1 MINNCNKIRSVALV
15 VLMLLGTISVWAEG
29 IGFIGN
35 SRSSVIKFHGWS
47 DVGNTSVVTE
57 ENPEINAYPPR
68 SYNEGGT
75 ILGTGDVKRLVYAD
89 LFGYSGIRVVGTP
102 EKQIRFLFNRQTD
115 NENMTANGIVEVVE
129 KIPANGILE
138 LRFSANETLRNLEYY
153 HLNAIKIFWGSTN
166 NNTFISSVKA
176 IEEPMFYAYN
186 GVGNGA
192 AITNPYPSI
201 SEFTPQ
207 YYDAGATV
215 LGTGDVNRLCYADLT
230 NCNGIRIKGTPNQ
243 NVRLLFNRQT
253 DANDNTNGMV
263 EVNLPINEHG
273 VLEVD
278 FKDNALLKDL
288 PYYHLNAIKIP
299 YGQASTQISEIKV
312 FNRSYYF
319 KGKDVQA
326 RQVYSM
332 SYRVPL
338 NSQREFTF
346 RQSRKWSDGA
356 VRKYNW
362 AMSIF
367 DHILEGGG
375 CRELLYM
382 DCSPTAYGRD
392 GHDEQDISGNVD
404 VTDIYKVGA
413 KNDDGINVL
422 TPLTEE
428 YWNEFLIDMFND
440 AEVSLKVS
448 NYDGIVRVY
457 AVMKRTFTENGQTIT
472 RTYVY
477 PYQYNKYQGAADDIY
492 VCLTEDHTWIW
503 DLVAH
508 PAVQVTKLDYTPEYS
523 GTSTHDQNCYVTM
536 YTDEGYLLPRYTKTG
551 IGDNIT
557 YLATPSWGW
566 EFEKWG
572 SMGSENPRVITIGSH
587 ESHYGDNGACTPTA
601 TFKANSNMDLN
612 LATNRIFFLDFEG
625 MSDNDL
631 LSGKGA
637 PVNEPTAD
645 EQGKFYNYGGKGRIL
660 KDDKFGNYYQNLAV
674 EPDEYTESKA
684 ENFLRRILTN
694 EEQAQFGKINDAP
707 EGQRAATIGFW
718 VNGSVAVDYELPLER
733 GSMFCIF
740 SNERFRK
747 ADAGNIEPGQEPR
760 FMFDISCNG
769 WVYSYMPNSYYKTDS
784 EGNYILDEYDN
795 KIKVDYV
802 NKFFYGETQNL
813 VDNPKQSLFGVNNYA
828 HTQDQRQHKFYDDKR
843 WHYVTYV
850 ATEDLKKITMYI
862 DGEKTGEID
871 TRTLGEDMQFF
882 HPDGNYPGRAWYL
895 RNIVLGG
902 FTPHGLFFEK
912 QYYQDAALAY
922 DDISIYS
929 VALSQAQIKDIIK
942 AKGYSTTPTEWH
954 FASALKSEGE
964 AKKVELSSDVWVAK
978 GEGIYATKAKVGTG
992 TRNMNRCASLTSGGK
1007 TLYTTEGLT
1016 FWGEAGNI
1024 LVDQKNGLIGLKRGA
1039 MITVP
1044 NVPRGASVYFVVKSE
1059 DREKYMLDHFDI
1071 YPDPGASFYTRGVSR
1086 YGGEGKEDFYML
1098 TTLRHVSTGSNG
1110 FEIYVHTPGKHSER
1124 HHNNNSNGNT
1134 LWFSDIVI
1142 SPYSLSFAKINT
1154 AMNNYH
1160 DIETIDYIDVTYDAN
1175 GNVTATDSYG
1185 QTIANYMSDN
1195 GNTSYPNL
1203 VIQKARL
1210 DEAAV
1215 NYLANTEALSNYAKG
1230 NAYGNPYIRFS
1241 SSAPHVA
1248 TVDQNGNVTLKGVAG
1263 YATIKAEL
1271 VFDNLH
1277 DGCISTA
1284 YQIRVKKE
1292 PKTKH
1297 ATENVVYDVAEQQT
1311 VKANDGSDAITM
1323 SLGGWAYT
1331 DNTYAGTEGDDL
1343 SGDNTATD
1351 AWDTGRAFTE
1361 YNDLTPVDGFSTYSQ
1376 GRQNSKSES
1385 YSSDA
1390 DGRYIPTTQV
1400 VRNVTPWTLPCRGSY
1415 LKFEPEKAGLLT
1427 VYVLQNGNLEKSN
1440 QSQDYSDQVHWR
1452 PVYITNERG
1461 ACLSLVQT
1469 STNSKISENDNFF
1482 KEGRRRAQF
1491 IETEE
1496 GTYNQRLKESLL
1508 TMKAENYNHFKLLID
1523 NWENQGWKQK
1533 VIKTPDNGYMVMS
1546 KGIVRYSF
1554 NVNAGQTYYVFS
1566 NDTKLG
1572 YAGFN
1577 FEEGKRLRDE
1587 ANENYE
1593 TIPLEN
1599 TSVVTTPIVYKDKL
1613 QSDYTPELPADLMSM
1628 HCVPIRYERTF
1639 TAGTW
1644 GSICLPFSMNHKQ
1657 VEENFGEGTSVVI
1670 LKKIHNSGE
1679 LKGKIDLIWHVNQDI
1694 IAGYPYF
1701 ILPKKDVSEIN
1712 ANVRFIENT
1721 PSLVVSANGNSYSYR
1736 SDYGY
1741 DSDYPYVFE
1750 GNFDD
1755 VELPTGSYVM
1765 SNSGALTKLKKNVKA
1780 KPFRAYLRCLDAA
1793 NAKPLTSLSFGDSEP
1808 EGVTTSIEELLQ
1820 DNGIILESSDVYGVN
1835 GVKVRSNTHT
1845 LEGLSK
1851 GVYVVNGKKYVVK

>member
-1 MINNCNKIRSVALV
+1 MRNNCNKIRSVALV

-138 LRFSANETLRNLEYY
+138 LIFSANETLRNLEYY

-166 NNTFISSVKA
+166 NNTFVSSVKA

-186 GVGNGA
+186 GVGNGS

-207 YYDAGATV
+207 SYADGATV

-230 NCNGIRIKGTPNQ
+230 NCNGIRIKGTPNR

-253 DANDNTNGMV
+253 NANDNTNGMV

-346 RQSRKWSDGA
+346 RLSRKWSDGA

-457 AVMKRTFTENGQTIT
+457 AVMKRTFTENGQTVT

-523 GTSTHDQNCYVTM
+523 GTSTHEKNCYVTL
-536 YTDEGYLLPRYTKTG
+536 YTDEGYVLPRYTKTG

-572 SMGSENPRVITIGSH
+572 FNGSENPRVITIGSH
-587 ESHYGDNGACTPTA
+587 DSHYGDNGACTPTA

-631 LSGKGA
+631 LSGEGA

-684 ENFLRRILTN
+684 KNFLRRILTN

-747 ADAGNIEPGQEPR
+747 ADAGQVDEGQEPR

-769 WVYSYMPNSYYKTDS
+769 WAYSYMPNSYYKTDS

-813 VDNPKQSLFGVNNYA
+813 VDNPKQSLFGVNNYV

-912 QYYQDAALAY
+912 QYYSDAALAY

-954 FASALKSEGE
+954 FANALKAYGASGEALDATNWASEGN
-964 AKKVELSSDVWVAK
+964 
-978 GEGIYATKAKVGTG
+978 GIYRLIKRKYANGNERPTDDDKKT
-992 TRNMNRCASLTSGGK
+992 LTSNGL
-1007 TLYTTEGLT
+1007 TIASTEGLT
-1016 FWGEAGNI
+1016 FQSSSGEI
-1024 LVDQKNGLIGLKRGA
+1024 YVDVKNGRIGLTRDAAVYIPKVEN
-1039 MITVP
+1039 TEHL
-1044 NVPRGASVYFVVKSE
+1044 YFVAKPDDDVK
-1059 DREKYMLDHFDI
+1059 YPLDHYDL
-1071 YPDPGASFYTRGVSR
+1071 YPYSAAIGDFYTRGVSL
-1086 YGGEGKEDFYML
+1086 YGGGNGKEDYSIL
-1098 TTLRHVSTGSNG
+1098 EAYKRTGMDKDCGFRVYKNHYNVTSNKN
-1110 FEIYVHTPGKHSER
+1110 I
-1124 HHNNNSNGNT
+1124 
-1134 LWFSDIVI
+1134 LWISDIM
-1142 SPYSLSFAKINT
+1142 LSQYGLMYVSYTPDHRNIFGFPDKASVKYVDVNIENNT
-1154 AMNNYH
+1154 IPSVAFPQLL
-1160 DIETIDYIDVTYDAN
+1160 VTKA
-1175 GNVTATDSYG
+1175 G
-1185 QTIANYMSDN
+1185 SD
-1195 GNTSYPNL
+1195 
-1203 VIQKARL
+1203 
-1210 DEAAV
+1210 
-1215 NYLANTEALSNYAKG
+1215 ALSVSDFSKG
-1230 NAYGNPYIRFS
+1230 NANGNPYIRFS

-1248 TVDQNGNVTLKGVAG
+1248 TVDQNGNVTIKGIAG

-1271 VFDNLH
+1271 IFDNIH
-1277 DGCISTA
+1277 DGSLSTA
-1284 YQIRVKKE
+1284 YQIRVTKA
-1292 PKTKH
+1292 PKTRH
-1297 ATENVVYDVAEQQT
+1297 TEENSTYDIAYKQT

-1331 DNTYAGTEGDDL
+1331 DNTYAGTEGDEL

-1361 YNDLTPVDGFSTYSQ
+1361 YNDLTPVDGFTTYSQ

-1390 DGRYIPTTQV
+1390 DGRYIPTTQA

-1496 GTYNQRLKESLL
+1496 GTYNQRLKGSLL
-1508 TMKAENYNHFKLLID
+1508 AMKAENYDHFKLLIK
-1523 NWENQGWKQK
+1523 NWENQGWRQK

-1613 QSDYTPELPADLMSM
+1613 QSEYTATIPSNITSK
-1628 HCVPIRYERTF
+1628 HCVPIKYERKF
-1639 TAGTW
+1639 TANTW
-1644 GSICLPFSMNHKQ
+1644 SSICLPFSMNHKQ
-1657 VEENFGEGTSVVI
+1657 LEENFGEGTAVVI
-1670 LKKIHNSGE
+1670 LKKIHDSGE
-1679 LKGKIDLIWHVNQDI
+1679 LKGKIELIWHVNQDI

-1721 PSLVVSANGNSYSYR
+1721 PSLVVSENGNSYSYR

-1835 GVKVRSNTHT
+1835 GVKVRSNTHS

>member
-1 MINNCNKIRSVALV
+1 MMNNCNKIRFVALV
-15 VLMLLGTISVWAEG
+15 MVMLLGTINTWAAKVDFTPNLFTG
-29 IGFIGN
+29 YNGN
-35 SRSSVIKFHGWS
+35 NVER
-47 DVGNTSVVTE
+47 NLY
-57 ENPEINAYPPR
+57 NAINAY
-68 SYNEGGT
+68 G
-75 ILGTGDVKRLVYAD
+75 V
-89 LFGYSGIRVVGTP
+89 VVG
-102 EKQIRFLFNRQTD
+102 D
-115 NENMTANGIVEVVE
+115 
-129 KIPANGILE
+129 
-138 LRFSANETLRNLEYY
+138 
-153 HLNAIKIFWGSTN
+153 GSVN
-166 NNTFISSVKA
+166 KDVYMDLA
-176 IEEPMFYAYN
+176 DYN
-186 GVGNGA
+186 G
-192 AITNPYPSI
+192 
-201 SEFTPQ
+201 
-207 YYDAGATV
+207 
-215 LGTGDVNRLCYADLT
+215 L
-230 NCNGIRIKGTPNQ
+230 RIKGTAGKK
-243 NVRLLFNRQT
+243 VRLLLNYHT
-253 DANDNTNGMV
+253 SAEKEIIET
-263 EVNLPINEHG
+263 INSNG
-273 VLEVD
+273 VLEID
-278 FKDNALLKDL
+278 FNDHPDIKGMTVR
-288 PYYHLNAIKIP
+288 HLNCIKIP
-299 YGQASTQISEIKV
+299 NGESGVTITEVSL
-312 FNRSYYF
+312 FDRNYF
-319 KGKDVQA
+319 FDGKNVQA

-332 SYRVPL
+332 SYRVP
-338 NSQREFTF
+338 NNCQREFTF
-346 RQSRKWSDGA
+346 KQSRKWSEGA
-356 VRKYNW
+356 IRKYNW
-362 AMSIF
+362 AMSVF

-382 DCSPTAYGRD
+382 DCSPTAYCREE
-392 GHDEQDISGNVD
+392 HNEQDISGNVD

-413 KNDDGINVL
+413 KNDQGINVL

-448 NYDGIVRVY
+448 NYDGVVRVY
-457 AVMKRTFTENGQTIT
+457 AVMKRTFVDENHQTIT

-477 PYQYNKYQGAADDIY
+477 PYQYTKYQGAANDVY
-492 VCLTEDHTWIW
+492 VCLTEDHTNIW

-523 GTSTHDQNCYVTM
+523 GTSTHEQNCYVTM
-536 YTDEGYLLPRYTKTG
+536 YTEEGYVLPRYTKTG

-566 EFEKWG
+566 EFERWG

-612 LATNRIFFLDFEG
+612 LAANRIFFLDFEG

-631 LSGKGA
+631 LSGEGA

-707 EGQRAATIGFW
+707 EGQRTATIGFW

-747 ADAGNIEPGQEPR
+747 ADAGQVQEGQEPR

-769 WVYSYMPNSYYKTDS
+769 WTYSYMPNSYYQTDS
-784 EGNYILDEYDN
+784 EGNYILDVNDN

-813 VDNPKQSLFGVNNYA
+813 VDNPKPSLFGVNNYA

-862 DGEKTGEID
+862 DGEKTGELD
-871 TRTLGEDMQFF
+871 TRSLGEDMQFF

-929 VALSQAQIKDIIK
+929 VALTQAQIKDIIK

-954 FASALKSEGE
+954 FTDAVKAY
-964 AKKVELSSDVWVAK
+964 AASDVKLDGKWVSQGNGVYK
-978 GEGIYATKAKVGTG
+978 LNKKI
-992 TRNMNRCASLTSGGK
+992 TRENLTSNNQ
-1007 TLYTTEGLT
+1007 TIFSTEGLT
-1016 FWGEAGNI
+1016 FTTNTGDIFIDLKKGR
-1024 LVDQKNGLIGLKRGA
+1024 IGMTRGA
-1039 MITVP
+1039 GVRVP
-1044 NVPRGASVYFVVKSE
+1044 NVKNTEHLYFVAKPE
-1059 DREKYMLDHFDI
+1059 DDVTYPLDHYDI
-1071 YPDPGASFYTRGVSR
+1071 YPFDGAVGDFYTRGVSL
-1086 YGGEGKEDFYML
+1086 YGGNGREDCSVLEAYKHTNLDISGFSMYIRNNKDINGHNHNVSSNNNIVWLSDIMISPYGL
-1098 TTLRHVSTGSNG
+1098 MYTYDKTHLFSTTDRVSVNCVDVKIGENNTIPSVTLPQLL
-1110 FEIYVHTPGKHSER
+1110 ITK
-1124 HHNNNSNGNT
+1124 NNSNAQNI
-1134 LWFSDIVI
+1134 SD
-1142 SPYSLSFAKINT
+1142 YA
-1154 AMNNYH
+1154 Y
-1160 DIETIDYIDVTYDAN
+1160 
-1175 GNVTATDSYG
+1175 
-1185 QTIANYMSDN
+1185 
-1195 GNTSYPNL
+1195 
-1203 VIQKARL
+1203 
-1210 DEAAV
+1210 
-1215 NYLANTEALSNYAKG
+1215 NTEG
-1230 NAYGNPYIRFS
+1230 RPYIRFS

-1248 TVDQNGNVTLKGVAG
+1248 TVDQNGKVTLKGVAG

-1271 VFDNLH
+1271 VFDNLN

-1297 ATENVVYDVAEQQT
+1297 ATENTRYDIAERQT
-1311 VKANDGSDAITM
+1311 VKANDGTDAITM
-1323 SLGGWAYT
+1323 SLGGWAYN
-1331 DNTYAGTEGDDL
+1331 DNSYAGTEGDNL
-1343 SGDNTATD
+1343 DNDNNATD
-1351 AWDTGRAFTE
+1351 AWDNGQVFTE
-1361 YNDLTPVDGFSTYSQ
+1361 YNDLSPVDGFNTYSQ
-1376 GRQNSKSES
+1376 GQQNSKSEA
-1385 YSSDA
+1385 YSSDV
-1390 DGRYIPTTQV
+1390 DGRYTPTTSS
-1400 VRNVTPWTLPCRGSY
+1400 VRNKTPWTLPCRGSY

-1427 VYVLQNGNLEKSN
+1427 VYVLQNGNLDKSN
-1440 QSQDYSDQVHWR
+1440 QSNNYSDQVHWR
-1452 PVYITNERG
+1452 PIYITNERG
-1461 ACLSLVQT
+1461 QCLSLVQY
-1469 STNSKISENDNFF
+1469 STNSKISENDNYF

-1491 IETEE
+1491 IEAEE

-1508 TMKAENYNHFKLLID
+1508 AMRAENYDHFKLLIK

-1572 YAGFN
+1572 YAGYN

-1587 ANENYE
+1587 AYENYE
-1593 TIPLEN
+1593 TVPLTN
-1599 TSVVTTPIVYKDKL
+1599 TSVVTTPIVYKDVL
-1613 QSDYTPELPADLMSM
+1613 QSEYTATVPSDVTSK
-1628 HCVPIRYERTF
+1628 HCVPIKYERKF
-1639 TAGTW
+1639 TANTW
-1644 GSICLPFSMNHKQ
+1644 SSICLPFSMNHKQ
-1657 VEENFGEGTSVVI
+1657 LEENFGEGTAVVI

-1679 LKGKIDLIWHVNQDI
+1679 LKGKIELIWHVNQDI

-1712 ANVRFIENT
+1712 ANVRFT
-1721 PSLVVSANGNSYSYR
+1721 TDAPSLAVGSNGKSYAHKGNYT
-1736 SDYGY
+1736 YY
-1741 DSDYPYVFE
+1741 QDYPYVFE
-1750 GNFDD
+1750 GNFND
-1755 VELPTGSYVM
+1755 ENIPAGSYVM
-1765 SNSGALTKLKKNVKA
+1765 ANNGNLTKVKKSVTA

-1793 NAKPLTSLSFGDSEP
+1793 NAKPLTAMSLGDSEG
-1808 EGVTTSIEELLQ
+1808 ETTSIETLLQ
-1820 DNGIILESSDVYGVN
+1820 DNGIIIESSDVYGVN
-1835 GVKVRSNTHT
+1835 GLKVRGNTHS
-1845 LEGLSK
+1845 LEGLPK
-1851 GVYVVNGKKYVVK
+1851 GVYIVNGKKYVVK

>member
-186 GVGNGA
+186 GVGDGS

-230 NCNGIRIKGTPNQ
+230 NCNGIRIKGTPNR

-253 DANDNTNGMV
+253 NANDNTNGMV

-278 FKDNALLKDL
+278 FKDKALLKDL

-448 NYDGIVRVY
+448 NYDGIVRIY
-457 AVMKRTFTENGQTIT
+457 AVMKRTFTENGQNVT

-477 PYQYNKYQGAADDIY
+477 PYQYTKYQGAADDIY

-508 PAVQVTKLDYTPEYS
+508 PAVQVTKLDYAPEYS
-523 GTSTHDQNCYVTM
+523 GTSTHEKNCYVTL
-536 YTDEGYLLPRYTKTG
+536 YTDEGYVLPRYTKTG

-572 SMGSENPRVITIGSH
+572 LNGSENPRVITIGSH

-631 LSGKGA
+631 LSGEGA

-769 WVYSYMPNSYYKTDS
+769 WAYSYMPNSYYKTDS

-954 FASALKSEGE
+954 FADAIK
-964 AKKVELSSDVWVAK
+964 AYAASDVKLDAKWVSQGNGVYK
-978 GEGIYATKAKVGTG
+978 LNKKI
-992 TRNMNRCASLTSGGK
+992 TRENLTSNNQ
-1007 TLYTTEGLT
+1007 TIFSTEGLT
-1016 FWGEAGNI
+1016 FTTGTGNI
-1024 LVDQKNGLIGLKRGA
+1024 YIDLKKGRIGMTRGA
-1039 MITVP
+1039 GVRVP
-1044 NVPRGASVYFVVKSE
+1044 NVKNTEHLYFVAKPE
-1059 DREKYMLDHFDI
+1059 DDVTYPLDHYDI
-1071 YPDPGASFYTRGVSR
+1071 YPFDGALGDFYTRGVSL
-1086 YGGEGKEDFYML
+1086 YGGNGREDCSVLEAYKHTNL
-1098 TTLRHVSTGSNG
+1098 DISG
-1110 FEIYVHTPGKHSER
+1110 FSMYT
-1124 HHNNNSNGNT
+1124 HHNTDVNGNDHDVNTNNNIVWLSDIMISPYGLMYTYDKTHLFSTTDRVSVNYVDVKIGENNTIPSVTLPQLLITKNNSNAQNISDYAYNT
-1134 LWFSDIVI
+1134 
-1142 SPYSLSFAKINT
+1142 N
-1154 AMNNYH
+1154 
-1160 DIETIDYIDVTYDAN
+1160 
-1175 GNVTATDSYG
+1175 
-1185 QTIANYMSDN
+1185 
-1195 GNTSYPNL
+1195 
-1203 VIQKARL
+1203 
-1210 DEAAV
+1210 
-1215 NYLANTEALSNYAKG
+1215 
-1230 NAYGNPYIRFS
+1230 GNPYIRFS

-1376 GRQNSKSES
+1376 GKQNSKSES

-1390 DGRYIPTTQV
+1390 DGRYIPTTQA

-1508 TMKAENYNHFKLLID
+1508 AMKAENYNHFKLLID

>member
-1 MINNCNKIRSVALV
+1 MIHNCNKIRFITLV
-15 VLMLLGTISVWAEG
+15 TVMLLSTINVWSYNVTFDENGGSACTDISTTGEIKLPNSTKNDMFLTGWYDGDNLIGYVGDIFKPTRNITLHADWAEVEG
-29 IGFIGN
+29 SQTIG
-35 SRSSVIKFHGWS
+35 
-47 DVGNTSVVTE
+47 
-57 ENPEINAYPPR
+57 
-68 SYNEGGT
+68 
-75 ILGTGDVKRLVYAD
+75 
-89 LFGYSGIRVVGTP
+89 SG
-102 EKQIRFLFNRQTD
+102 K
-115 NENMTANGIVEVVE
+115 
-129 KIPANGILE
+129 K
-138 LRFSANETLRNLEYY
+138 
-153 HLNAIKIFWGSTN
+153 
-166 NNTFISSVKA
+166 
-176 IEEPMFYAYN
+176 
-186 GVGNGA
+186 
-192 AITNPYPSI
+192 
-201 SEFTPQ
+201 
-207 YYDAGATV
+207 
-215 LGTGDVNRLCYADLT
+215 
-230 NCNGIRIKGTPNQ
+230 
-243 NVRLLFNRQT
+243 
-253 DANDNTNGMV
+253 MV
-263 EVNLPINEHG
+263 EVNN
-273 VLEVD
+273 V
-278 FKDNALLKDL
+278 FSK
-288 PYYHLNAIKIP
+288 
-299 YGQASTQISEIKV
+299 SFEIKQ
-312 FNRSYYF
+312 
-319 KGKDVQA
+319 GE
-326 RQVYSM
+326 
-332 SYRVPL
+332 
-338 NSQREFTF
+338 QREFTF
-346 RQSRKWSDGA
+346 RNNRRRGLSERYFNWVMWASSSYRTDWGNRKDYFYMNLA
-356 VRKYNW
+356 PCVRK
-362 AMSIF
+362 
-367 DHILEGGG
+367 HIT
-375 CRELLYM
+375 
-382 DCSPTAYGRD
+382 P
-392 GHDEQDISGNVD
+392 
-404 VTDIYKVGA
+404 
-413 KNDDGINVL
+413 NDDFWANYETTAVYIKQDNGELSSLETDDQWGQFL
-422 TPLTEE
+422 TDME
-428 YWNEFLIDMFND
+428 Y
-440 AEVSLKVS
+440 AQVSVKVS
-448 NYDGIVRVY
+448 NYNGKIRVY
-457 AVMKRTFTENGQTIT
+457 AVMHRDNARVYVYAYEYDKYAINNSVNGSIWVYFSVDRTQLTNFTAKDPVGLARVGYTIDYTTEYGPKNCSVSISTPEGLALSEGTVVGKGDKVVYKANLGYKWELTKWGAVNTNANPRTIT
-472 RTYVY
+472 
-477 PYQYNKYQGAADDIY
+477 I
-492 VCLTEDHTWIW
+492 EDAHISNGVIW
-503 DLVAH
+503 
-508 PAVQVTKLDYTPEYS
+508 
-523 GTSTHDQNCYVTM
+523 
-536 YTDEGYLLPRYTKTG
+536 
-551 IGDNIT
+551 
-557 YLATPSWGW
+557 
-566 EFEKWG
+566 
-572 SMGSENPRVITIGSH
+572 
-587 ESHYGDNGACTPTA
+587 PTA
-601 TFKANSNMDLN
+601 TLVYSGVD
-612 LATNRIFFLDFEG
+612 ATKNRIYHLDFEDVTNG
-625 MSDNDL
+625 KLIRVVDNPDGT
-631 LSGKGA
+631 SNA
-637 PVNEPTAD
+637 PEGEPTQD
-645 EQGKFYNYGGKGRIL
+645 QQGEFYLYGGKGRIL
-660 KDDKFGNYYQNLAV
+660 HDDVFGNYYQNLAV
-674 EPDEYTESKA
+674 NPNEYTASKS
-684 ENFLRRILTN
+684 ENFLRYVLTN
-694 EEQAQFGKINDAP
+694 EEQQKLGQINNA
-707 EGQRAATIGFW
+707 EVGQRAATIGFW
-718 VNGSVAVDYELPLER
+718 VNGRVAVDYELPLER
-733 GSMFCIF
+733 GSMFCMF
-740 SNERFRK
+740 SNERFKK
-747 ADAGNIEPGQEPR
+747 ADNIVERPR

-769 WVYSYMPNSYYKTDS
+769 WIYSYMPNSYYLK
-784 EGNYILDEYDN
+784 DENDN
-795 KIKVDYV
+795 FVYENGQQVKKEYV
-802 NKFFYGETQNL
+802 NQFFYGETVN
-813 VDNPKQSLFGVNNYA
+813 VVEGRKPKPSLFGENNYA
-828 HTQDQRQHKFYDDKR
+828 HAQDQRQHKFYDDKR

-850 ATEDLKKITMYI
+850 ATEDLKKVTMYL
-862 DGEKTGEID
+862 DGEKTGELD
-871 TRTLGEDMQFF
+871 TRTLGDMQLFEENG
-882 HPDGNYPGRAWYL
+882 DYPGRVWYL

-912 QYYQDAALAY
+912 QYYSDAALAY

-929 VALSQAQIKDIIK
+929 VALTQEQIVDIVN
-942 AKGYSTTPTEWH
+942 AKGYSATPKEWH
-954 FASALKSEGE
+954 FTEALKASGISENPLGTNWGTPNNGVYVLNNTIT
-964 AKKVELSSDVWVAK
+964 KTELPANGHTVFSTEGLKFSTGTGSICVDLKNGCVGLTKGAEIYIPNIAK
-978 GEGIYATKAKVGTG
+978 GE
-992 TRNMNRCASLTSGGK
+992 N
-1007 TLYTTEGLT
+1007 
-1016 FWGEAGNI
+1016 
-1024 LVDQKNGLIGLKRGA
+1024 
-1039 MITVP
+1039 
-1044 NVPRGASVYFVVKSE
+1044 VYFVAKSN
-1059 DREKYMLDHFDI
+1059 DPVNYPLDHYDL
-1071 YPDPGASFYTRGVSR
+1071 YPINDPCNLYTRGVSL
-1086 YGGEGKEDFYML
+1086 YGGEGKEDFSVFTAYKNN
-1098 TTLRHVSTGSNG
+1098 TNDPYG
-1110 FEIYVHTPGKHSER
+1110 FRVYR
-1124 HHNNNSNGNT
+1124 YNSHDINGNNHNVHSNKNV
-1134 LWFSDIVI
+1134 LWLSDILI
-1142 SPYSLSFAKINT
+1142 SPYSLVYTSNADKLKTNYINT
-1154 AMNNYH
+1154 ENRTTTVLH
-1160 DIETIDYIDVTYDAN
+1160 IDVESN
-1175 GNVTATDSYG
+1175 GIDIPNPKLPYLILTKGASKVVSL
-1185 QTIANYMSDN
+1185 SDYRE
-1195 GNTSYPNL
+1195 GNN
-1203 VIQKARL
+1203 
-1210 DEAAV
+1210 
-1215 NYLANTEALSNYAKG
+1215 
-1230 NAYGNPYIRFS
+1230 YGNPYIRYS
-1241 SSAPHVA
+1241 SSAPRVA
-1248 TVDQNGNVTLKGVAG
+1248 YVNQEGKVTLTGLAG

-1271 VFDNLH
+1271 VFGNIH
-1277 DGCISTA
+1277 DGVISTA
-1284 YQIRVKKE
+1284 YTIRVKKE

-1390 DGRYIPTTQV
+1390 DGRYIPTTQA

-1508 TMKAENYNHFKLLID
+1508 AMKAENYDHFKLLID

-1679 LKGKIDLIWHVNQDI
+1679 LKGKIDLIWHVNQNI